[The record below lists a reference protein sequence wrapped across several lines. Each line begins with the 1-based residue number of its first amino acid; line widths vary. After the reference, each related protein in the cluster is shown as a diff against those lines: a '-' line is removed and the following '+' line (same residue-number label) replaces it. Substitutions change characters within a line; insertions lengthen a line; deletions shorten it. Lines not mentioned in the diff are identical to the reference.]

1 MNHGACV
8 VAHCLLF
15 LSALHAPHASRIM
28 GRGASVPVPCFDASA
43 SVFQCLG
50 ARCAMVLGAGLLSLV
65 PWVAIGGSCRLLLVL
80 WFVGRVELDRGVG
93 SLFGCVGFC

>member
-1 MNHGACV
+1 
-8 VAHCLLF
+8 
-15 LSALHAPHASRIM
+15 
-28 GRGASVPVPCFDASA
+28 
-43 SVFQCLG
+43 
-50 ARCAMVLGAGLLSLV
+50 MVLGAGLLSLV